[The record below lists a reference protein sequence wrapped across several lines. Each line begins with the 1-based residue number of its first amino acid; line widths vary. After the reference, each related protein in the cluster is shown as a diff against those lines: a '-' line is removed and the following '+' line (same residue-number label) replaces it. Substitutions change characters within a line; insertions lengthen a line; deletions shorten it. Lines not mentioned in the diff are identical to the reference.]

1 MMMIGGTVPIVVI
14 DMSLSA
20 PVMIII
26 GSTMRAWVSAKLAHS
41 AGHPPMMIPQARLRA
56 GKPRCREIASCPRPN
71 HLVCCSC
78 RDHGPR
84 LGA

>member
-26 GSTMRAWVSAKLAHS
+26 GSTMRA
-41 AGHPPMMIPQARLRA
+41 
-56 GKPRCREIASCPRPN
+56 
-71 HLVCCSC
+71 
-78 RDHGPR
+78 
-84 LGA
+84 